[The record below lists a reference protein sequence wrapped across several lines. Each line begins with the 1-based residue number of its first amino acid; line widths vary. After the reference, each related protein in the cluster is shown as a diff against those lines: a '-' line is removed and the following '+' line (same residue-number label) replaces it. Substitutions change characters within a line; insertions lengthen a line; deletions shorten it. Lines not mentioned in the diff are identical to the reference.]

1 MGEAGMGAAAE
12 GVAIMPA
19 GTRLPELLLRRPLFR
34 RLKLGGGVVPLSA
47 SACACGARAS
57 ILSAGKHDFASAS
70 PLPALHSI
78 GFRSNPE
85 MTSLQVS
92 GTHHT
97 RALQRLLPGGSGLWV
112 GGGLH
117 HVKSNF
123 GEFEGSGKHGGRVE
137 GVEGKQEGGVGG
149 SL

>member
-1 MGEAGMGAAAE
+1 
-12 GVAIMPA
+12 
-19 GTRLPELLLRRPLFR
+19 
-34 RLKLGGGVVPLSA
+34 
-47 SACACGARAS
+47 
-57 ILSAGKHDFASAS
+57 
-70 PLPALHSI
+70 
-78 GFRSNPE
+78 

-137 GVEGKQEGGVGG
+137 GVEGKQEGGAMPERMKGSKEAGLKQRSKSEGSKGAGLEGSAAAGLVGAALEG
-149 SL
+149 KGTLHRVLVPGGCCF